1 MTVQLLLLRSC
12 AVTAPLELCRNQKEL
27 TMTKR
32 YFHVRTPIRQL
43 LNRQRGLSLIPVMV
57 SIAIFTAIAV
67 QYNLPKQQQQQQ
79 QDRLHSAQI
88 TAGQILQ
95 AAINHYIDNGNW
107 PPDINTLV
115 NAGRLDI
122 ANTNPWGN
130 PWRFEVLPT
139 GPVGGAVPPNPNYGI
154 TLVTQ
159 TGNNQA
165 AIALAARFGGIARV
179 CNEEML
185 CVATEAGGTWVH
197 IGIAPP

>member
-1 MTVQLLLLRSC
+1 
-12 AVTAPLELCRNQKEL
+12 
-27 TMTKR
+27 MTKR
-32 YFHVRTPIRQL
+32 YFRVRAPIRQL
-43 LNRQRGLSLIPVMV
+43 LNRQRGVSLIPVMV
-57 SIAIFTAIAV
+57 SIAIFTTLAV

-95 AAINHYIDNGNW
+95 AALNYYIDIGAW
-107 PPDINTLV
+107 PPDIGTLV

-130 PWRFEVLPT
+130 PWRF
-139 GPVGGAVPPNPNYGI
+139 GPIVANQGI
-154 TLVTQ
+154 RLITQ
-159 TGNNQA
+159 AGSSQTA
-165 AIALAARFGGIARV
+165 MALAARFGGIARV
-179 CNEEML
+179 CNEDQL